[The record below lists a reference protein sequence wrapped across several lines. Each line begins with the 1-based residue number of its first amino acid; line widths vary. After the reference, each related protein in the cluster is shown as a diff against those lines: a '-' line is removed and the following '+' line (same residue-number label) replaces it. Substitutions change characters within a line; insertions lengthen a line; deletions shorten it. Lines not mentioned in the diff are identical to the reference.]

1 MFEYTSSSIQN
12 PLNVIIA
19 YEQALVQSN
28 EDYLAGADL
37 FFLRDFDSAYEKLI
51 CVLEDDANYQS
62 AQEMITVI
70 ENRNLMWEEAAAQNS
85 TGRNASVNSLAYK
98 DGYVYFPVDIDDI
111 HSIVKYNY
119 STGETQLFPLIEFV
133 GTFHIKGINV
143 IGDYIYFI
151 AGEELG
157 SGLMLESSYNI
168 YEMKTDGTELTMV
181 KSGDYFDLLSYGDV
195 FYALSY
201 SKGLVKM
208 DKNLSN
214 EEVIS
219 DKWIIEMQITDKG
232 VYFVEKIENECDS
245 NHVLYLYKDGSVT
258 EVMTKEMLH
267 VYFFENYSIYYND
280 MGENNYEEI
289 FTADLSLE
297 NAERL
302 AILKD
307 SRGGDMNGFIGAI
320 DDIVMLNTAGWLKT
334 TASSASMRQNIYSEI
349 QISKKRLDNYQ
360 SAWTV
365 PDYDVTSVLYE
376 EKVML
381 VESADGIY
389 SLTAAPSANAYDRVI
404 NIPSYDTTQ
413 LDLNMSIISENRP
426 GDNDFFSDEE
436 IVVELDNFWYYS
448 SPTLNVTIEKIY
460 DENVETLIFV
470 TNIRTKDLSGFSIG
484 YSNLEP
490 PGLYTIG
497 VKTDDIAKINQAVFA
512 TNGDF
517 AMFSNN
523 NWVGKVIR
531 DGRIFDGLDKGTKE
545 YDIEDVY
552 STPINCKDLLAMYP
566 DGTMVVY
573 SNSDKIT
580 YGELIDAGVVNTLSF
595 GPILLKD
602 SQKAEACVDPGYY
615 ISGANPRCAWGMV
628 EPGHYVNIVA
638 DGRQPSVSRGM
649 SFYTLSDY
657 FQSLGCSVAY
667 NLDGGQTAAISFM
680 GKFLNTHQNDVMYQ
694 NHRPV
699 QEIIYFG
706 TSDLVPYD
714 LENYYE
720 E

>member
-1 MFEYTSSSIQN
+1 
-12 PLNVIIA
+12 
-19 YEQALVQSN
+19 
-28 EDYLAGADL
+28 
-37 FFLRDFDSAYEKLI
+37 
-51 CVLEDDANYQS
+51 
-62 AQEMITVI
+62 
-70 ENRNLMWEEAAAQNS
+70 MWEEAAAQNS

-157 SGLMLESSYNI
+157 SGLMLESPYNI

-245 NHVLYLYKDGSVT
+245 DHVLYLYKDGSVT

-566 DGTMVVY
+566 DGTMVVF

-602 SQKAEACVDPGYY
+602 SEKAEACVDPGYY